1 MNILVKELGLKM
13 MNGLGFGLGMGTAF
27 YILERKPAFLQDK
40 KLKPPHNIEES
51 LMRSG

>member
-13 MNGLGFGLGMGTAF
+13 MNGLGFGLGMGAAF
-27 YILERKPAFLQDK
+27 YILERKPAFLDK

-51 LMRSG
+51 LMGSG